1 MAKKESVIP
10 VERIEQ
16 LILSIRGEKVI
27 LDADLAVLYGVTT
40 KRLNEQVK
48 RNRERFPKDFMFQ
61 LNADE
66 KAEVLAKGDHL
77 TNAELTNL
85 KSHFATSSS
94 GWGGRRSL
102 PYAFTEHGAI
112 MAASVLNTKQAV
124 KVSVFVVRAFVKL
137 KSILASHKELSHELA
152 EVERRLG
159 KHDKQIYILAE
170 AIRQLME
177 KPTHLPSE
185 HRQIGFPTGERSDS
199 Q

>member
-16 LILSIRGEKVI
+16 LILSIHGEKVI

-40 KRLNEQVK
+40 TRLNEQVK
-48 RNRERFPKDFMFQ
+48 RNRERFPKDFIFQ
-61 LNADE
+61 
-66 KAEVLAKGDHL
+66 L

-137 KSILASHKELSHELA
+137 KNILASHKELSHKLA

-159 KHDKQIYILAE
+159 KHDKQIYLLAE

-185 HRQIGFPTGERSDS
+185 HRQIGFPTGKRSDS